1 MFADDRTTL
10 TFRLGVMQYA
20 LGVVFA
26 GLAVCFWYVQIVQ
39 HVKFLEMAES
49 NHSRTLPLRAPR
61 GMLFDRNGRL
71 LVENR
76 DALNISLVRENKK
89 TLDHS
94 IALLAEVTG
103 AREADVREIL
113 ERNRKVPSY
122 RPVVI
127 IQDASLAQVSAVLAR
142 RHELP
147 DVLVE
152 QVPTRR
158 YPRND
163 TAAHLFGYVGEITDQ
178 QLARPELASYTPG
191 TVVGQAGVEQTY
203 NSWLM
208 GHDGARMVVVNSLG
222 RELGTRDET
231 PPAEGKRLELT
242 IDYDIQRAAQD
253 GFTGEGFNGA
263 AVMLDAN
270 SGEVLSLVSRPAF
283 DPNAFASGIDRTTW
297 ADLTTDGLR
306 PLQNR
311 AIQGRY
317 SPGSTFKIVVAT
329 AALEEGL
336 ITPSY
341 HVQCNGG
348 ATFYGRYFKCHGG
361 PHGSLDLVH
370 GIEKSCNVY
379 FYTVGNMLGID
390 KLHKWAT
397 ALGLGVESGIDLPHE
412 IEGIMPSTEWKKA
425 RTGEKWYAGETISV
439 SIGQGQ
445 VSVTPISLAV
455 MAMTVANGGTR
466 YTPHLVHAIDEGTGQ
481 GWTPVPPPAP
491 KSVVQMKPATM
502 DALHEGLF
510 LVVNGGGT
518 GAKAR
523 LTGYDVAGKT
533 GTAQVIS
540 LQGRQRAGKTEK
552 DLRDNGWFL
561 FFAPAAKPEIAGV
574 VFTEHGGFGA
584 ASAAPIARHMI
595 ETYFAKKEGRP
606 LPIFAAQ
613 PGAKTT
619 AAAGADREDNEDRAV
634 DPIPVKAAGGV
645 TRP

>member
-1 MFADDRTTL
+1 
-10 TFRLGVMQYA
+10 
-20 LGVVFA
+20 
-26 GLAVCFWYVQIVQ
+26 
-39 HVKFLEMAES
+39 
-49 NHSRTLPLRAPR
+49 
-61 GMLFDRNGRL
+61 
-71 LVENR
+71 
-76 DALNISLVRENKK
+76 
-89 TLDHS
+89 
-94 IALLAEVTG
+94 
-103 AREADVREIL
+103 
-113 ERNRKVPSY
+113 
-122 RPVVI
+122 
-127 IQDASLAQVSAVLAR
+127 
-142 RHELP
+142 
-147 DVLVE
+147 
-152 QVPTRR
+152 
-158 YPRND
+158 
-163 TAAHLFGYVGEITDQ
+163 
-178 QLARPELASYTPG
+178 
-191 TVVGQAGVEQTY
+191 
-203 NSWLM
+203 
-208 GHDGARMVVVNSLG
+208 
-222 RELGTRDET
+222 
-231 PPAEGKRLELT
+231 
-242 IDYDIQRAAQD
+242 
-253 GFTGEGFNGA
+253 
-263 AVMLDAN
+263 
-270 SGEVLSLVSRPAF
+270 
-283 DPNAFASGIDRTTW
+283 
-297 ADLTTDGLR
+297 
-306 PLQNR
+306 
-311 AIQGRY
+311 
-317 SPGSTFKIVVAT
+317 
-329 AALEEGL
+329 
-336 ITPSY
+336 
-341 HVQCNGG
+341 VQCNGG